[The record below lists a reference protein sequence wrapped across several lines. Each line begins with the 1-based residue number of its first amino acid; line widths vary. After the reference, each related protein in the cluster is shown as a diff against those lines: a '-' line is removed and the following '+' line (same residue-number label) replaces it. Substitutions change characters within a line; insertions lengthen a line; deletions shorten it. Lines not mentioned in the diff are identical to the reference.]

1 MAAGHESFAQRSDDA
16 ALGVGSEVEIVDLA
30 VVDVASELDAIIS
43 DLHTDRDSGRH
54 TAIYSALSAVP
65 ER

>member
-1 MAAGHESFAQRSDDA
+1 
-16 ALGVGSEVEIVDLA
+16 VDLA